1 MSLYELFRGFFGFP
15 RGRRPRDPF
24 FGGITRDED
33 EEDEYDED
41 GGPSFGVRPTEDFG
55 FSFSGMRFHDNF
67 GFGELF
73 RDFNELFNEMGAWTL
88 PCQPFELPVTEA
100 APAASG
106 HLSEEQKRRALRDSM
121 LKYPDSHQ
129 PRISEEGTVPGRDLG
144 DGAGLAAPGVKP
156 WQPFAGLGEMHL
168 APPSAREDKDL
179 DSRVSSE
186 GLETVLRPGEPK
198 AHSYFQSVSVTTVTG
213 PDGRSWR
220 SLWVTGSSRG
230 GSALQTWATPSPS
243 WRPSSVAGSQADSP
257 GLPRSIPGSLRMSE
271 PQQRNPR
278 LRQALVPCAGRA
290 ACFPGGSLSCSPLL
304 PLRGVPRTCRGIK
317 SIYATGLM

>member
-41 GGPSFGVRPTEDFG
+41 GGPSFGVPPTEDFG

-67 GFGELF
+67 GFDELF

-88 PCQPFELPVTEA
+88 PCQPFELPASEA
-100 APAASG
+100 APPASD
-106 HLSEEQKRRALRDSM
+106 HLSEEQKRQALRDSM

-129 PRISEEGTVPGRDLG
+129 PRISEEGLVPGRDLG
-144 DGAGLAAPGVKP
+144 DGAGLAAPGMRP
-156 WQPFAGLGEMHL
+156 WQPFAGLGEMHP

-179 DSRVSSE
+179 DSRVSLE

-213 PDGRSWR
+213 PDGTVEERRTVQDSQGR
-220 SLWVTGSSRG
+220 RETVVTRRRGDQTPVTTIPEGGQDKDPQEEDTIPDDEELVQFVGDWQQQRGLRTPDLGDPFSFLETFLRGWFSSR
-230 GSALQTWATPSPS
+230 
-243 WRPSSVAGSQADSP
+243 
-257 GLPRSIPGSLRMSE
+257 
-271 PQQRNPR
+271 
-278 LRQALVPCAGRA
+278 
-290 ACFPGGSLSCSPLL
+290 
-304 PLRGVPRTCRGIK
+304 
-317 SIYATGLM
+317 

>member
-41 GGPSFGVRPTEDFG
+41 EGPSFGVRPEDFG
-55 FSFSGMRFHDNF
+55 FSFGGMRFHDNF
-67 GFGELF
+67 GFDELF
-73 RDFNELFNEMGAWTL
+73 RDFNELFNEIGAWTL
-88 PCQPFELPVTEA
+88 PCQPFELPGTEA
-100 APAASG
+100 APPASG
-106 HLSEEQKRRALRDSM
+106 HLSEEQKRQALRDSM

-129 PRISEEGTVPGRDLG
+129 PRSSAEGLVPGRDLG
-144 DGAGLAAPGVKP
+144 DSVGPAAPGMRP
-156 WQPFAGLGEMHL
+156 WRPFAGLGEIHP

-213 PDGRSWR
+213 PDGTVEERRTVQDSQGR
-220 SLWVTGSSRG
+220 RETVVTRRRG
-230 GSALQTWATPSPS
+230 DQTLVTT
-243 WRPSSVAGSQADSP
+243 
-257 GLPRSIPGSLRMSE
+257 IPEGGQGKDPQEEDTILEDGVSE
-271 PQQRNPR
+271 AQQRNPR
-278 LRQALVPCAGRA
+278 LRQALVPCARRA
-290 ACFPGGSLSCSPLL
+290 ASFPGGSMSCST
-304 PLRGVPRTCRGIK
+304 GVLCTCRGIK
-317 SIYATGLM
+317 SIS

>member
-41 GGPSFGVRPTEDFG
+41 GGPSFGVPPTEDFG

-67 GFGELF
+67 GFDELF

-88 PCQPFELPVTEA
+88 PCQPFELPASEA
-100 APAASG
+100 APPASD
-106 HLSEEQKRRALRDSM
+106 HLSEEQKRQALRDSM

-129 PRISEEGTVPGRDLG
+129 PRISEEGLVPGRDLG
-144 DGAGLAAPGVKP
+144 DGAGLAAPGMRP
-156 WQPFAGLGEMHL
+156 WQPFAGLGEMHP

-179 DSRVSSE
+179 DSRVSLE

-213 PDGRSWR
+213 PDGTVEERRTVQDSQGR
-220 SLWVTGSSRG
+220 RETVVTRRRG
-230 GSALQTWATPSPS
+230 DQTPVTT
-243 WRPSSVAGSQADSP
+243 
-257 GLPRSIPGSLRMSE
+257 IPEGGQDKDPQEEDTIPDDGMSE
-271 PQQRNPR
+271 PQQRNLR

-304 PLRGVPRTCRGIK
+304 PLRGGCHVH
-317 SIYATGLM
+317 AEE

>member
-41 GGPSFGVRPTEDFG
+41 GGPSFGAGPTEDFG
-55 FSFSGMRFHDNF
+55 FSFGGMRFHDNF
-67 GFGELF
+67 GFDELF
-73 RDFNELFNEMGAWTL
+73 RDFNELFNEMGAWTP
-88 PCQPFELPVTEA
+88 PCQPFELPGTDA
-100 APAASG
+100 TPPASG
-106 HLSEEQKRRALRDSM
+106 HLSEEQKRQALRDSM

-129 PRISEEGTVPGRDLG
+129 PRISAEGPVPGRDLG
-144 DGAGLAAPGVKP
+144 DGAGLAAPGMRP
-156 WQPFAGLGEMHL
+156 WRPFAGLGEMRP

-213 PDGRSWR
+213 PDGTVEERRTVQDSQGR
-220 SLWVTGSSRG
+220 RETVVTRRRGDQTLVTAIPEGGQGKDPPEEDAILDDGECGPGASRG
-230 GSALQTWATPSPS
+230 AGGDWSQWGSQEEGRARQGYWGLSGSA
-243 WRPSSVAGSQADSP
+243 
-257 GLPRSIPGSLRMSE
+257 
-271 PQQRNPR
+271 R
-278 LRQALVPCAGRA
+278 LH
-290 ACFPGGSLSCSPLL
+290 
-304 PLRGVPRTCRGIK
+304 
-317 SIYATGLM
+317 

>member
-41 GGPSFGVRPTEDFG
+41 GGPSFGVHPSEDFG
-55 FSFSGMRFHDNF
+55 FSFRGMHFHDNF
-67 GFGELF
+67 GFDELF

-88 PCQPFELPVTEA
+88 PCQPFELPGTEA
-100 APAASG
+100 TPPASG
-106 HLSEEQKRRALRDSM
+106 HLSEEQKRQALRDLM

-129 PRISEEGTVPGRDLG
+129 PRSSAEGLVPGRDLG
-144 DGAGLAAPGVKP
+144 DSVRPAAPGMRP
-156 WQPFAGLGEMHL
+156 WRPFAGLGEMHP

-186 GLETVLRPGEPK
+186 GLETVLRPGKPK

-213 PDGRSWR
+213 PDGTVEERRTVQDSQGR
-220 SLWVTGSSRG
+220 KETIITRRRGDQTLVTTIPEGGQGKEPREEDTILEDGELAQFVGDWQQPGGLRTPNLGDPFSFLETFFHGWFSSR
-230 GSALQTWATPSPS
+230 
-243 WRPSSVAGSQADSP
+243 
-257 GLPRSIPGSLRMSE
+257 
-271 PQQRNPR
+271 
-278 LRQALVPCAGRA
+278 
-290 ACFPGGSLSCSPLL
+290 
-304 PLRGVPRTCRGIK
+304 
-317 SIYATGLM
+317 